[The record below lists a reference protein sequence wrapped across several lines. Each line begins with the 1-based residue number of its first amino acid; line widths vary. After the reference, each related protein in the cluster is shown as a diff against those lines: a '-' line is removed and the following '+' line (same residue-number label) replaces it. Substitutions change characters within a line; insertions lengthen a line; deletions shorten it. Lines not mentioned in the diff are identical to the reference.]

1 MAPISP
7 NGKDLGR
14 YVALGQVGL
23 EMVVPIGI
31 GLAVDSYLG
40 WGHWGAVVGTIL
52 GFMGGLAHL
61 IVLANKLNRKDN
73 TDDSSGAEGGS
84 EVSRHV
90 LVPIGGVG
98 GRRRS

>member
-1 MAPISP
+1 MLPISP

-31 GLAVDSYLG
+31 GLLVDYYLD

-52 GFMGGLAHL
+52 GFTGGLAHL
-61 IVLANKLNRKDN
+61 IHLVNKLDKLDKKDS
-73 TDDSSGAEGGS
+73 DQDSSGPKS
-84 EVSRHV
+84 EAK
-90 LVPIGGVG
+90 
-98 GRRRS
+98 